1 MEIVMGTMYEMPATP
16 RGMSRARAA
25 SGPYAAELS
34 ASRPKTGI
42 PAAAPSLSVSSSD
55 ERRGRPKREL
65 ITDMVSLSLHGKT
78 LKAESRDRPFY
89 EGFAWCPFLKRA

>member
-42 PAAAPSLSVSSSD
+42 PADAPSLSVSSSD
-55 ERRGRPKREL
+55 ERRGRPKRKS
-65 ITDMVSLSLHGKT
+65 ITDMVRYFTWKD
-78 LKAESRDRPFY
+78 AESRGSRDL
-89 EGFAWCPFLKRA
+89 GFCRRLVRCEFL